1 MGMSNV
7 IPWSTLWKSTSP
19 TPPPRAN
26 SNRSERP
33 TPKGG
38 LILHAIFS
46 VILMSSTA
54 GMYNINEAISFPGNL
69 QAYASGW
76 VGSTLLSSFLLCLPM
91 LS

>member
-1 MGMSNV
+1 MSNI
-7 IPWSTLWKSTSP
+7 IPWSMLWKSTSP

-26 SNRSERP
+26 SDNRSERP

-46 VILMSSTA
+46 VILMSATA

-76 VGSTLLSSFLLCLPM
+76 VGSTLLPSSLLCLQM